1 MGKFY
6 NVAANAGVGKG
17 RVAMGWV
24 WEVSLNL
31 LIEQTN
37 FVLYNVKIRL
47 HIPKLARGMDTV

>member
-37 FVLYNVKIRL
+37 FVFIMSKYDFIYLK
-47 HIPKLARGMDTV
+47 

>member
-37 FVLYNVKIRL
+37 FFPNSTSYKGNGHSLE
-47 HIPKLARGMDTV
+47 